1 MPKTVVII
9 LYISTF
15 VNVPTPEPPRVI
27 SSREGVERCVKL
39 CYSTQSMIT
48 AENKGKAFSL
58 TQTHKT
64 DVGSPQAQASV
75 LTTRIKEVTEH
86 LKANKHDHMGRRG
99 LIQMV
104 ARRKKLLKYLEAS
117 DFEAYKA
124 TVAKLGLRK

>member
-1 MPKTVVII
+1 MLIKTSFKAPVI
-9 LYISTF
+9 L
-15 VNVPTPEPPRVI
+15 VQK
-27 SSREGVERCVKL
+27 SRERHPLERGEQFW
-39 CYSTQSMIT
+39 YNTQLMIT
-48 AENKGKAFSL
+48 AENKAAAFAL

-75 LTTRIKEVTEH
+75 LTTRIKEVTLH
-86 LKANKHDHMGRRG
+86 LQTNKHDHMGRRG

-104 ARRKKLLKYLEAS
+104 ARRKKLLKYLEAK